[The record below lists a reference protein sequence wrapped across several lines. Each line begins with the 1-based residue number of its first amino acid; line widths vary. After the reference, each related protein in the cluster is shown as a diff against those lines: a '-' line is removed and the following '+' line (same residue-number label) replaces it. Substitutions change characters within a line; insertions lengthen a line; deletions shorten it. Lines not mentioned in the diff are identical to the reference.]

1 MTMSP
6 SHPTS
11 CGHGVFAR
19 VPVFARIATLS
30 AFVAL
35 SWVASSCE
43 RQPIAPVPAAH
54 EVVLGGLFSL
64 TGNWSTLGRTG
75 SAAMELAVE
84 DVNAY
89 LASNAAGNRFLAAIE
104 DTRLDP
110 DSALVQARALKAR
123 GAEILIGPQSSD
135 EVQRLKPFV
144 DANGML
150 LVSPSSTA
158 GSLAI
163 AGDNIFRFTP
173 SDTLEGV
180 AISALM
186 WQDGKRTIIPVW
198 RDDAGNAGLERA
210 TRTAFTALGGT
221 VLAGMNYGASTADF
235 TAFVRDL
242 SNEVRLATSGH
253 DPASVGV
260 YLAAFDIDAV
270 ALFSAA
276 AADSV
281 LKSVRWYGSDGV
293 ARADALLA
301 NRDAADFAMR
311 VGYPNPL
318 FGLVEDARDVWE
330 PLSARIRARANAE
343 PDAFA
348 LAVYDA
354 VWVVAGSY
362 AAAGAT
368 PSADQLKQAFTTAAS
383 NHFGATG
390 WTVLN
395 AAGDRKYGDFDYWAV
410 REVDGA
416 PKWVPVGHYETQT
429 GRLVR

>member
-1 MTMSP
+1 MSRCNP
-6 SHPTS
+6 AWRAR
-11 CGHGVFAR
+11 GAFAL
-19 VPVFARIATLS
+19 VPVSSRIA
-30 AFVAL
+30 AL
-35 SWVASSCE
+35 WALAVLPSVTSSCE

-54 EVVLGGLFSL
+54 EVVLGGLFSI

-75 SAAMELAVE
+75 RAAMELAVE

-89 LASNAAGNRFLAAIE
+89 LASNAAGNRFLAAVE

-110 DSALVQARALKAR
+110 DSALAQAKALKAR
-123 GAEILIGPQSSD
+123 GAEVLIGPQSSD

-173 SDTLEGV
+173 SDTLEAV
-180 AISALM
+180 AISAMM

-210 TRTAFTALGGT
+210 TRTAFTALGGI
-221 VLAGMNYGASTADF
+221 VLAGMNYRAGATDF
-235 TAFVRDL
+235 TAIVRDL
-242 SNEVRLATSGH
+242 SNEVRLAASGH
-253 DPASVGV
+253 DPEAVGV

-276 AADSV
+276 SADSV
-281 LKSVRWYGSDGV
+281 LRSVRWYGSDGV

-301 NRDAADFAMR
+301 NRVAADFAMR

-318 FGLVEDARDVWE
+318 FGLVEDARDVWQ

-362 AAAGAT
+362 TASGTT
-368 PSADQLKQAFTTAAS
+368 PSANELKQAFTAAAS

-416 PKWVPVGHYETQT
+416 PTWVPVGHYETQT